1 MAKFNYKFAAVQ
13 RIKNTIEKKVQ
24 KELSTI
30 DLEIEK
36 TKKIIN
42 DLTLEKK
49 QRKEEVKSKKS
60 LKVSELNFYE
70 SLEKN
75 INAKIELVER
85 EIKKLEKKR
94 IMKQLELVEKSKETK
109 MFEKLE
115 IKHYGDF
122 VKEQN
127 KIEQI
132 EMDDIA
138 TKKFVRSG
146 RK

>member
-13 RIKNTIEKKVQ
+13 RIKSTIEKKVQ

-36 TKKIIN
+36 TKKVIN
-42 DLTLEKK
+42 DLILEKK

-115 IKHYGDF
+115 VKHFNDF

-138 TKKFVRSG
+138 TK
-146 RK
+146 

>member
-13 RIKNTIEKKVQ
+13 RIKSTIEKKVQ

-36 TKKIIN
+36 TKKVIN
-42 DLTLEKK
+42 DLILEKK

-75 INAKIELVER
+75 INAKIIIFFIFTCLTFFEPKEHSLILLLSMEL
-85 EIKKLEKKR
+85 
-94 IMKQLELVEKSKETK
+94 S
-109 MFEKLE
+109 
-115 IKHYGDF
+115 
-122 VKEQN
+122 
-127 KIEQI
+127 
-132 EMDDIA
+132 
-138 TKKFVRSG
+138 
-146 RK
+146 